1 MDALYTREPVTRY
14 KKEQGKYG
22 EDLACKYLAGLD
34 YEIIERNY
42 LIRGGEIDIVAKDGN
57 TTVIVEVKLRDGNDF
72 GSAIESITPSKIRF
86 LIRTTKIYAMEK
98 NNDGLF
104 RIDLIAIDFKN
115 GKPEINH
122 ILNITEGFNF
132 TNW

>member
-1 MDALYTREPVTRY
+1 MTKF

-34 YEIIERNY
+34 YEILERNY
-42 LIRGGEIDIVAKDGN
+42 LIRGGEIDIVAKDKD
-57 TTVIVEVKLRDGNDF
+57 TTVIVEVKLRSGDEY
-72 GSAIESITPSKIRF
+72 GSAIESITPSKLKF
-86 LIRTTKIYAMEK
+86 LIRTTKIYAYEK
-98 NNDGLF
+98 NVKGGL

-122 ILNITEGFNF
+122 ILNITEGINF

>member
-1 MDALYTREPVTRY
+1 MT
-14 KKEQGKYG
+14 KFNKEQGKYG

-34 YEIIERNY
+34 YEILERNY
-42 LIRGGEIDIVAKDGN
+42 LIRGGEIDIVARDKN
-57 TTVIVEVKLRDGNDF
+57 TTVIIEVKLRSGDDY

-98 NNDGLF
+98 DVKGGL

-122 ILNITEGFNF
+122 IKNITEGFNF

>member
-1 MDALYTREPVTRY
+1 MTTF

-42 LIRGGEIDIVAKDGN
+42 LIRGGEIDIVARDGE
-57 TTVIVEVKLRDGNDF
+57 TTVIVEVKLRAGDDF
-72 GSAIESITPSKIRF
+72 GSAIESITTSKLRF
-86 LIRTTKIYAMEK
+86 LVRTTKIYALEK
-98 NNDGLF
+98 KIKGGL

-122 ILNITEGFNF
+122 IMDITEGYNF
-132 TNW
+132 TRW

>member
-1 MDALYTREPVTRY
+1 MTKY

-22 EDLACKYLAGLD
+22 EDLACKYLVGLD
-34 YEIIERNY
+34 YEILERNY
-42 LIRGGEIDIVAKDGN
+42 LIRGGEIDIVAKDGE
-57 TTVIVEVKLRDGNDF
+57 TTVIVEVKLRSGDEY

-98 NNDGLF
+98 DIKDGF

-115 GKPEINH
+115 GKIELNH
-122 ILNITEGFNF
+122 IKDITEGYNF

>member
-1 MDALYTREPVTRY
+1 MTSY

-42 LIRGGEIDIVAKDGN
+42 LIRGGEIDIVAQDKD
-57 TTVIVEVKLRDGNDF
+57 TTVIVEVKLRAGDEF
-72 GSAIESITPSKIRF
+72 GSAIESITPSKLKF

-98 NNDGLF
+98 SLKGGF

-122 ILNITEGFNF
+122 IKNITEGVNF

>member
-1 MDALYTREPVTRY
+1 MT
-14 KKEQGKYG
+14 KFNKEQGKYG

-34 YEIIERNY
+34 YEILERNY
-42 LIRGGEIDIVAKDGN
+42 LIRGGEIDIVARDKN
-57 TTVIVEVKLRDGNDF
+57 TTVIIEVKLRSGDDY

-98 NNDGLF
+98 DVKGGL

-122 ILNITEGFNF
+122 IMNITEGFNF

>member
-1 MDALYTREPVTRY
+1 MTKF

-42 LIRGGEIDIVAKDGN
+42 LIRGGEIDIVARDKD
-57 TTVIVEVKLRDGNDF
+57 TTVIVEVKLRSGDDYGT
-72 GSAIESITPSKIRF
+72 ALESITPSKLRF
-86 LIRTTKIYAMEK
+86 LVRTCKFYAMEK
-98 NNDGLF
+98 DIKGGM

-115 GKPEINH
+115 GRPELNH
-122 ILNITEGFNF
+122 IMNITEGYNF